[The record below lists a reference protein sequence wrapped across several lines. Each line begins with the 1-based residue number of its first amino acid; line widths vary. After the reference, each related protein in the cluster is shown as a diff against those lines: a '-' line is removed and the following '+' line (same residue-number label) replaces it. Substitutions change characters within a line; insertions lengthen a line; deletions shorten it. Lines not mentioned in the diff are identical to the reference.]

1 MVGFVKVLE
10 FSPAPAIFAALN
22 FMAKQSIRDINLSG
36 KRCFIRVDFNVPLE
50 EKDGAM
56 VITDDTRIK
65 ETLPTLNAL
74 IAAGARLILAS
85 HLGRPKGKRDAK
97 QSLRPV
103 ATKLAEMLGRPV
115 DFADDCIGAD
125 AKAKALALQDG
136 GVLLLEN
143 VRFHAGEE
151 ENSPELAKQMAEL
164 AEVFVNDAFGS
175 AHRGHSSTAG
185 IAAFLPAVSGLL
197 MEKELAYLHDEL
209 EAPERPFVVILGGA
223 KVNDKIAVINRL
235 LEKADTIIIG
245 GGMAYTFRKLVEGIT
260 LGKSLYKPEWEP
272 IAQAA
277 LDKAK
282 ERGVKLLLPV
292 DALITDAFD
301 FDAKT
306 VGDTKYTEVNGN
318 IPDGWEGVDIGPES
332 VKLFAEEIAKAKT
345 VIWNGP
351 MGVFEVKACAKGTF
365 DIAHAIA
372 ANTSAKTIIGGGDS
386 VKAVKKAG
394 VGDKMTF
401 ISTGGGASLELLEGK
416 VLPGVAALADK

>member
-1 MVGFVKVLE
+1 
-10 FSPAPAIFAALN
+10 
-22 FMAKQSIRDINLSG
+22 MAKQSIRDINLTG
-36 KRCFIRVDFNVPLE
+36 KRCFIRVDFNVPLD

-56 VITDDTRIK
+56 VITDDTRIQ
-65 ETLPTLNAL
+65 ETLPTLRAL
-74 IAAGARLILAS
+74 IATGARLILAS
-85 HLGRPKGKRDAK
+85 HLGRPKGQRDPK

-103 ATKLAEMLGRPV
+103 AARLAELLGCAV
-115 DFADDCIGAD
+115 DFADDCIGEE
-125 AKAKALALQDG
+125 AKAKAFALKNG
-136 GVLLLEN
+136 GVLVLEN

-151 ENSPELAKQMAEL
+151 ENDPALAKQMSDL

-175 AHRGHSSTAG
+175 AHRAHASTAG
-185 IAAFLPAVSGLL
+185 VAAYLPAVSGLL
-197 MEKELAYLHDEL
+197 MEKELTYLHDEL
-209 EAPERPFVVILGGA
+209 ENPERPFVVILGGA

-235 LEKADTIIIG
+235 IEKADTIIIG
-245 GGMAYTFRKLVEGIT
+245 GGMAYTFRKLVQGIAI
-260 LGKSLYKPEWEP
+260 GKSLYKPEWEP

-282 ERGVKLLLPV
+282 ARGVKLLIPV
-292 DALITDAFD
+292 DAMITDAFD

-306 VGDTKYTEVNGN
+306 VGNTRFTAPGES
-318 IPDGWEGVDIGPES
+318 IPADWEGVDIGPES
-332 VKLFAEEIAKAKT
+332 VALFSAEIAAAKT

-365 DIAHAIA
+365 AIAEAIA
-372 ANTSAKTIIGGGDS
+372 ANTGAKTIIGGGDS